1 MTEHAFDFDPS
12 YGYDLD
18 ALLRV
23 GAPPPPEDFASF
35 WQARYARALAVSP
48 RPRISD
54 TGTMLDGH
62 LRVFDLEYTSTGG
75 VTIGGW
81 LLRPVRGEVTRGF
94 VMGHGYGGRDAP
106 EAPLPDPHAVTLL
119 PCLRGIGRSRL
130 HGVPEHD
137 LKHVLHGIDSRE
149 SYIHGGCVEDL
160 WLAVSALLE
169 LFPEVSGH
177 VGYLG
182 GSFCGGLG
190 ALALPWDERIKRG
203 FLEVP
208 SFGNQP
214 LRLELPT
221 NGSGK
226 AVSAYVAQHPE
237 VANAVL
243 PYYDAATAAR
253 FIRVPMLCA
262 CAQFD
267 PAVAPPGQFAVYNA
281 IRNDKKLFVLPYGH
295 FEHPDAAQVSIRL
308 HADKTVFFTNL

>member
-1 MTEHAFDFDPS
+1 MTAPPFAFDPT

-18 ALLRV
+18 ALLQV

-48 RPRISD
+48 RPRITD
-54 TGTMLDGH
+54 TGETLEEH
-62 LRVFDLEYTSTGG
+62 WRVFDLQYTSTEG

-81 LLRPVRGEVTRGF
+81 LLRPVGGTVTRGF

-106 EAPLPDPHAVTLL
+106 EVPLPDPYAAYLL

-130 HGVPEHD
+130 PGIPERD
-137 LKHVLHGIDSRE
+137 IEHVLHGIESRD
-149 SYIHGGCVEDL
+149 SYIHGGCVEDI
-160 WLAVSALLE
+160 WLAVSALLD
-169 LFPEVSGH
+169 LFPQVSGH

-190 ALALPWDERIKRG
+190 ALAIPWDERIKRG

-214 LRLELPT
+214 LRLKLPT

-226 AVSAYVAQHPE
+226 AVSAYVSQYPRTASE
-237 VANAVL
+237 VL
-243 PYYDAATAAR
+243 PYYDAATAAC

-262 CAQFD
+262 CAKFD

-281 IRNDKKLFVLPYGH
+281 IRSEKKLFALQYGH
-295 FEHPDAAQVSIRL
+295 FEHPDIAHDTVRL
-308 HADKTVFFTNL
+308 QADKTVFFANL